1 MTPIMNEKF
10 SMGDTFI
17 GIINSAKFIVIKVG
31 KEPQYYGTESG
42 NLYQNQEVYVS
53 FRDTRT
59 GRISQTNLKT
69 AQRLLLRREYS

>member
-1 MTPIMNEKF
+1 MNQIMNEKY
-10 SMGDTFI
+10 SIGDTFT
-17 GIINSAKFIVIKVG
+17 GIINSAKFTVIKVG
-31 KEPQYYGTESG
+31 KDSQYYGTESG
-42 NLYQNQEVYVS
+42 NLYQNPEVYVS